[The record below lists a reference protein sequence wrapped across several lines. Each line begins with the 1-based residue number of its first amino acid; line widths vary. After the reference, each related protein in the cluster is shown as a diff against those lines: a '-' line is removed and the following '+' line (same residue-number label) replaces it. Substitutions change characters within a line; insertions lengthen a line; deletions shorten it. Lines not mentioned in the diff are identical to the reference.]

1 MTRMARLTQ
10 ISILA
15 IVVATGCQETGE
27 TIGLRGGTIVSD
39 DGRFSLEIAPGA
51 LEHPVDITITAAD
64 CNEMGIIAVGP
75 CYTVG
80 PRGTGFLF
88 PAKVTYELDD
98 ELELA
103 EPDDLAV
110 STQREHKWKLLADRV
125 VDVEDGTLTASAVY
139 LSSFAIVTVAP

>member
-1 MTRMARLTQ
+1 MARLTQ

-15 IVVATGCQETGE
+15 IVAATGCQEAGE
-27 TIGLRGGTIVSD
+27 TIGPRGGTVVSD

-51 LEHPVDITITAAD
+51 LEHDVDITITAAD
-64 CNEMGIIAVGP
+64 CDAMGVTAVGP

-88 PAKVTYELDD
+88 PAKVTYELDG

-103 EPDDLAV
+103 ELDELAV
-110 STQREHKWKLLADRV
+110 STRREHNWKLLADRV

-139 LSSFAIVTVAP
+139 LSSFAIVNVTP